1 MKGKPY
7 SWRFALIALLL
18 GSGIFLW
25 DLQSRLQSDIL
36 NVTERLESKD
46 IISWTASVP
55 VGSTMPHFELSSLNG
70 DVISSEAIDAQL
82 TLLVFFTPDDCPSCL
97 LEAKLWRGIDLTYE
111 DSDVTVLGIT
121 TAPIDTDKM
130 TIFKR
135 GRHIDFPILLDPV
148 GEYKGIFGITNT
160 PTKVLVDNL
169 GRIIDASDS
178 GPSLVE
184 HKLYKEK
191 IFRLLEIL

>member
-1 MKGKPY
+1 MEVNPY
-7 SWRFALIALLL
+7 FWRFALIAFLAS
-18 GSGIFLW
+18 SGIFLW
-25 DLQSRLQSDIL
+25 DLQSSLHIDIL
-36 NVTERLESKD
+36 NENKRLESKG
-46 IISWTASVP
+46 IISWTSSVP
-55 VGSTMPHFELSSLNG
+55 IGSTMPHFELSSLNG
-70 DVISSEAIDAQL
+70 NVISSEAIDAQL

-97 LEAKLWRGIDLTYE
+97 LEAKLWRDIDRTYE
-111 DSDVTVLGIT
+111 DSDVTVIGIT

-135 GRHIDFPILLDPV
+135 GRHINFPILLDPA
-148 GEYKGIFGITNT
+148 GGYKDTFGITNT

-169 GRIIDASDS
+169 GRIIDASAS

-191 IFRLLEIL
+191 IVRLLEIL

>member
-7 SWRFALIALLL
+7 FWKFAWITLLI
-18 GSGIFLW
+18 GSGIFIW
-25 DLQSRLQSDIL
+25 DLQSSLHIDIL
-36 NVTERLESKD
+36 NVTKRIESKD
-46 IISWTASVP
+46 TTNWTKSVP

-70 DVISSEAIDAQL
+70 GVVSSEAINAQL
-82 TLLVFFTPDDCPSCL
+82 TLLVFFALDDCPACL
-97 LEAKLWRGIDLTYE
+97 LESKLWRDIDMTYE

-121 TAPIDTDKM
+121 TAPIDTYKM

-135 GRHIDFPILLDPV
+135 GRHIEFPILLDSA
-148 GEYKGIFGITNT
+148 GKYKDTFGITNT

-178 GPSLVE
+178 GQSLVE

-191 IFRLLEIL
+191 IVRLLEIL

>member
-1 MKGKPY
+1 MKVNPY
-7 SWRFALIALLL
+7 FWRFALIAFLI

-25 DLQSRLQSDIL
+25 NLQSSLHIDIS
-36 NVTERLESKD
+36 NVTKRLESKN
-46 IISWTASVP
+46 IINWTSSVP
-55 VGSTMPHFELSSLNG
+55 IGSIMPHFELSSLNG
-70 DVISSEAIDAQL
+70 DVISSEAINAQL
-82 TLLVFFTPDDCPSCL
+82 MLLVFFSPDDCLTCL
-97 LEAKLWRGIDLTYE
+97 LESKLWREIDQTYE

-121 TAPIDTDKM
+121 TAPIDANKM

-135 GRHIDFPILLDPV
+135 GRHIDFPILLDPE
-148 GEYKGIFGITNT
+148 GEYKYTSGVTNT

-169 GRIIDASDS
+169 GRIIDASAS

-191 IFRLLEIL
+191 IVRLLEIL